1 MKFDKKD
8 QLILEASRNTSFPP
22 IPDKDQAW
30 NHLLQQIKIADTSSN
45 SNKASTNL
53 SNTINN
59 KWRLFQPRFN
69 YVGFSMVFLI
79 IVLILHKSYSTTN
92 ILTSNAERQTV
103 QLPDGSNIVLHS
115 ESKITYYKDFNDSHR
130 EITLEGEAY
139 FSVKKSSAPFIINT
153 DYGII
158 TVLGT
163 TFNVR
168 SREDGFEVGVNKG
181 QVNVSNKICSLILN
195 SGEIVRTNSIF
206 TQNNLKNVSYDN
218 YPGWINNQLYC
229 QKTKLAEVCSE
240 IERTFNITILFSNP
254 SLKNISVTGLIEISN
269 LKNALATVAILTQHE
284 FKLEGDTCTII

>member
-218 YPGWINNQLYC
+218 YPGWINNKLYC
-229 QKTKLAEVCSE
+229 QNTKLEEVCSE

-254 SLKNISVTGLIEISN
+254 NLKNISVTGLIEISN
-269 LKNALATVAILTQHE
+269 LENALATVAILTQHE

>member
-218 YPGWINNQLYC
+218 YPGWINNKLYC
-229 QKTKLAEVCSE
+229 QNTKLAEVCSE
-240 IERTFNITILFSNP
+240 IERTFNITISFSNP
-254 SLKNISVTGLIEISN
+254 NLKNISVTGLIEISN
-269 LKNALATVAILTQHE
+269 LENALATVAILTQHE

>member
-30 NHLLQQIKIADTSSN
+30 NHLLQQMKIADTSSN

-59 KWRLFQPRFN
+59 KWRLFRPRFN

-139 FSVKKSSAPFIINT
+139 FSVKKSPAPFIINT

-218 YPGWINNQLYC
+218 YPGWINNKLYC
-229 QKTKLAEVCSE
+229 QNTKLAEVCSE
-240 IERTFNITILFSNP
+240 IERTFNITISFSNP
-254 SLKNISVTGLIEISN
+254 NLKNISVTGLIEISN
-269 LKNALATVAILTQHE
+269 LENALATVAILTQHE